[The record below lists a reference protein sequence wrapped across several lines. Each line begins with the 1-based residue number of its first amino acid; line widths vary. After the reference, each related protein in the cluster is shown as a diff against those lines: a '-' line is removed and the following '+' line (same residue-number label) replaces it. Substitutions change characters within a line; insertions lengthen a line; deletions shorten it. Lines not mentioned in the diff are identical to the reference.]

1 MYLKGQ
7 YASREKPNFV
17 DGNKL
22 NEVYGKGK
30 RPLKDQPIPE
40 SSSIP
45 RPGTAPSKMLRKLGN
60 LTDQPQVIAKGE
72 MASAVA
78 VQKDAKATV
87 SVASKV
93 LGPDSPYLAAP
104 QFPDAIRA
112 KTAQNQQVSN
122 IYPS

>member
-7 YASREKPNFV
+7 NASREKLSYV
-17 DGNKL
+17 DGSKL

-30 RPLKDQPIPE
+30 RHE
-40 SSSIP
+40 SLSIP

-60 LTDQPQVIAKGE
+60 LTEQPQVIAKGE

-78 VQKDAKATV
+78 VQKDAKVTV
-87 SVASKV
+87 SLASKL

-104 QFPDAIRA
+104 QFPGAVRP
-112 KTAQNQQVSN
+112 KTQDRQVLLV
-122 IYPS
+122 YQYLYEF